1 MTTQSIY
8 HLSLVAHIT
17 GLTLMAGTTVV
28 QFIIFQKFRKLVA
41 ADHSKGIIVLESIS
55 RLPMLLG
62 LGIILLIISGV
73 SMMAITHG
81 AFGEQIWFRI
91 KFGLVIIIIING
103 LAIGRRQGIK
113 LRKLLDEKVS
123 GNLIEARLLKLENNI
138 SYFHFIQLGL
148 FLTVFV
154 LSVFKFN

>member
-8 HLSLVAHIT
+8 HLSLVTHIT

-28 QFIIFQKFRKLVA
+28 QFIIFQKFRKLVT

-62 LGIILLIISGV
+62 LGIILLIVSGV

-103 LAIGRRQGIK
+103 LAIGRRQQIK
-113 LRKLLDEKVS
+113 LRKLLDEKIS
-123 GNLIEARLLKLENNI
+123 GNGIEVRLAKMEKNI
-138 SYFHFIQLGL
+138 GYFHFIQLGL